1 MAKSNE
7 LIKKV
12 CEWCGNIF
20 YAQKVTTRYC
30 SHTCNSRSY
39 KANKRK
45 ERVKAAE
52 ALTYRTIQEKPIEQL
67 KDRPF
72 LSIAETATLL
82 GLSLQGVYKQI
93 YAGRLRASKI
103 TSRLSVVRR
112 EDIERMLA
120 ERPYEKRQ
128 PRDAIVITELYTTD
142 EVCDIHNISRSSLF
156 AIAKRENIPRTYNR
170 GKTYWSKRH
179 IDAYFAKQAPASHI
193 EEWCTAVE
201 IQERFDMT
209 LTAVYNFVSDHNI
222 PRKKVKGKSYYSTKY
237 VEAAKGV
244 LDKAAPS
251 YYTVREAMEKFGLT
265 RDQIYQYTKRY
276 NVPKL
281 KLGRNV
287 LISQQ
292 ELDEVLKPPSITR

>member
-12 CEWCGNIF
+12 CEWCGNVF

-30 SHTCNSRSY
+30 SHTCNSRAY

-45 ERVKAAE
+45 ERVKATE

-112 EDIERMLA
+112 EDIEQMLA
-120 ERPYEKRQ
+120 ERPYEKRH

-142 EVCDIHNISRSSLF
+142 EVCDTYDISRAALF
-156 AIAKRENIPRTYNR
+156 AIAKRENIPRTHNR

-179 IDAYFAKQAPASHI
+179 IDAYFAKKAPDASI
-193 EEWCTAVE
+193 TEWCTAE
-201 IQERFDMT
+201 DISARFGMT
-209 LTAVYNFVSDHNI
+209 ITAVYNFVFDHNI
-222 PRKKVKGKSYYSTKY
+222 PKKKVKGKSHYSTRH
-237 VEAAKGV
+237 VEEAKGV
-244 LDKAAPS
+244 LEATAPS
-251 YYTVREAMEKFGLT
+251 YYTVKEAMAKYGLT
-265 RDQIYQYTKRY
+265 RDQLYHYTKQH
-276 NVPKL
+276 NIPKV
-281 KLGRNV
+281 KQGRNI
-287 LISQQ
+287 LISQR
-292 ELDEVLKPPSITR
+292 ELDDALQPPTIIR

>member
-12 CEWCGNIF
+12 CEWCGNVF

-30 SHTCNSRSY
+30 SHTCNSRAY

-67 KDRPF
+67 KERPF

-142 EVCDIHNISRSSLF
+142 EVCDIYDISRAVLF
-156 AIAKRENIPRTYNR
+156 AIAKRENIPRTHNR

-179 IDAYFAKQAPASHI
+179 IDAYFAKKAPDTSI
-193 EEWCTAVE
+193 TEWCTAE
-201 IQERFDMT
+201 NISTRFDMT
-209 LTAVYNFVSDHNI
+209 ITAVYNFVFAHNI
-222 PRKKVKGKSYYSTKY
+222 PKKKVKGRSHYSTRH
-237 VEAAKGV
+237 VEEAKGV
-244 LDKAAPS
+244 LDAIAPS
-251 YYTVREAMEKFGLT
+251 YYTVKEAMAKYGLT
-265 RDQIYQYTKRY
+265 RNQLYHYTKQH
-276 NVPKL
+276 NIPKV
-281 KLGRNV
+281 KQGRNV
-287 LISQQ
+287 LISQR
-292 ELDEVLKPPSITR
+292 ELDEALQPPTIIR

>member
-1 MAKSNE
+1 MAGSKIP
-7 LIKKV
+7 IKKI
-12 CEWCGNIF
+12 CEYCNSEF
-20 YAQKVTTRYC
+20 YAHKGSTRFC
-30 SHTCNSRSY
+30 SHTSNSRAY
-39 KANKRK
+39 KQMKREAK
-45 ERVKAAE
+45 TRAIETAEQAKKVKD
-52 ALTYRTIQEKPIEQL
+52 II
-67 KDRPF
+67 DRPY
-72 LSIAETATLL
+72 LKISEAGRLL
-82 GLSLQGVYKQI
+82 GVSRQTIYEHV

-128 PRDAIVITELYTTD
+128 PRDAILITELYTTD

-222 PRKKVKGKSYYSTKY
+222 PRKKVKGKSYYSTKH

-244 LDKAAPS
+244 LDEAAPS

-265 RDQIYQYTKRY
+265 RDQLYHYTKHY
-276 NVPKL
+276 NISKVKQ
-281 KLGRNV
+281 GRNI
-287 LISQQ
+287 LIFQQ

>member
-1 MAKSNE
+1 MTASKIP
-7 LIKKV
+7 IKKV
-12 CEWCGNIF
+12 CEYCKQEF
-20 YAQKVTTRYC
+20 VARKTTTKYC
-30 SHTCNSRSY
+30 SHQCNSRAY
-39 KANKRK
+39 KSKRRE
-45 ERVKAAE
+45 ERVQ
-52 ALTYRTIQEKPIEQL
+52 RTEVNEQEKRV
-67 KDRPF
+67 KDLVDKAF
-72 LSIAETATLL
+72 LSIAEAGRLL
-82 GLSLQGVYKQI
+82 GLSRHTI
-93 YAGRLRASKI
+93 YRYIYSGRLRAYNMSSQRSIVK
-103 TSRLSVVRR
+103 R
-112 EDIERMLA
+112 EDIEHMLA

-128 PRDAIVITELYTTD
+128 PRDTIVITDLYTTD
-142 EVCDIHNISRSSLF
+142 EVCETYGIARSTLF
-156 AIAKRENIPRTYNR
+156 AIAKRENIPRTHNR

-179 IDAYFAKQAPASHI
+179 IDAYFAKQAPTPHI

-209 LTAVYNFVSDHNI
+209 LTAVYNFFSDHNI
-222 PRKKVKGKSYYSTKY
+222 PRKKVKGKSYYSTKH

-265 RDQIYQYTKRY
+265 RDQLYQYTKRY

-281 KLGRNV
+281 KQGRNV

>member
-12 CEWCGNIF
+12 CEWCGNVF

-30 SHTCNSRSY
+30 SHTCNSRAY

-45 ERVKAAE
+45 ERVKVAE

-112 EDIERMLA
+112 EDIEQMLA

-142 EVCDIHNISRSSLF
+142 EECETYDISRAALF
-156 AIAKRENIPRTYNR
+156 AIAKRENIPRTHNR

-179 IDAYFAKQAPASHI
+179 IDAYFAKKAPDASI
-193 EEWCTAVE
+193 TEWYTAE
-201 IQERFDMT
+201 DISARFGMT
-209 LTAVYNFVSDHNI
+209 ITAVYNFVFDHNI
-222 PRKKVKGKSYYSTKY
+222 PKKKVKGKSHYSIRH
-237 VEAAKGV
+237 VEEAKGV
-244 LDKAAPS
+244 LDATAPS
-251 YYTVREAMEKFGLT
+251 YYTVKEAMAKYGLT
-265 RDQIYQYTKRY
+265 RDQLYHYTKQH
-276 NVPKL
+276 NIPKV
-281 KLGRNV
+281 KQGRNV
-287 LISQQ
+287 LISQR
-292 ELDEVLKPPSITR
+292 ELDEALQPPTIIR

>member
-1 MAKSNE
+1 MAGSKIP
-7 LIKKV
+7 IKKI
-12 CEWCGNIF
+12 CEYCNSEF
-20 YAQKVTTRYC
+20 YAHKESTRYC
-30 SHTCNSRSY
+30 SHTCNSRAY
-39 KANKRK
+39 KQMKR
-45 ERVKAAE
+45 E
-52 ALTYRTIQEKPIEQL
+52 AKTRTIETAEQEKKVKDII
-67 KDRPF
+67 DRPY
-72 LSIAETATLL
+72 LKISEAGRLL
-82 GLSLQGVYKQI
+82 GVARQTIYEHI

-103 TSRLSVVRR
+103 TNRLSVVRR
-112 EDIERMLA
+112 EDIEQMLA

-128 PRDAIVITELYTTD
+128 PRDAIVITELYTTE
-142 EVCDIHNISRSSLF
+142 EVCDTYDISRAALF
-156 AIAKRENIPRTYNR
+156 AIAKRENIPRTHNR

-179 IDAYFAKQAPASHI
+179 IDAYFAKQAPAPHI

-222 PRKKVKGKSYYSTKY
+222 PRKKVKGKSYYSTKH

-244 LDKAAPS
+244 LDEAAPS

-265 RDQIYQYTKRY
+265 RDQLYHYTKHY
-276 NVPKL
+276 NVSKV
-281 KLGRNV
+281 KQGRNI

>member
-1 MAKSNE
+1 MKREAKTRTIE
-7 LIKKV
+7 TAEQAKKV
-12 CEWCGNIF
+12 KDI
-20 YAQKVTTRYC
+20 
-30 SHTCNSRSY
+30 
-39 KANKRK
+39 
-45 ERVKAAE
+45 
-52 ALTYRTIQEKPIEQL
+52 I
-67 KDRPF
+67 DRPY
-72 LSIAETATLL
+72 LKISEAGRLL
-82 GLSLQGVYKQI
+82 GVARQTIYEHI

-142 EVCDIHNISRSSLF
+142 EVCDTHNISRSSLF

-179 IDAYFAKQAPASHI
+179 IDVYFAKQAPAPHI

-209 LTAVYNFVSDHNI
+209 LTAVYNFVSDHNL
-222 PRKKVKGKSYYSTKY
+222 PRKKVKGKSYYSTKH

-244 LDKAAPS
+244 LDEAAPS

-265 RDQIYQYTKRY
+265 RDQLYHYTKHY
-276 NVPKL
+276 NVSKV
-281 KLGRNV
+281 KKGRNI

-292 ELDEVLKPPSITR
+292 ELDKVLKPPSITR

>member
-12 CEWCGNIF
+12 CEWCGNVF

-30 SHTCNSRSY
+30 SHTCNSRAY

-142 EVCDIHNISRSSLF
+142 EVCDIYDISRAVLF
-156 AIAKRENIPRTYNR
+156 AIAKRENIPRTHNR

-179 IDAYFAKQAPASHI
+179 IDAYFAKKAPDASI
-193 EEWCTAVE
+193 TEWCTAE
-201 IQERFDMT
+201 NISTRFGMT
-209 LTAVYNFVSDHNI
+209 ITAVYNFVFDHNI
-222 PRKKVKGKSYYSTKY
+222 PKKKVKGRSHYSTRH
-237 VEAAKGV
+237 VEEAKGV
-244 LDKAAPS
+244 LDAIAPS
-251 YYTVREAMEKFGLT
+251 YYTVKEAMAKYGLT
-265 RDQIYQYTKRY
+265 RDQLYHYTKQH
-276 NVPKL
+276 NIPKV
-281 KLGRNV
+281 KQGRNV
-287 LISQQ
+287 LISQR
-292 ELDEVLKPPSITR
+292 ELDEALQPPTIIR

>member
-1 MAKSNE
+1 MAGRKIP
-7 LIKKV
+7 IKKI
-12 CEWCGNIF
+12 CEYCNSEF
-20 YAQKVTTRYC
+20 YAHKESTRYC
-30 SHTCNSRSY
+30 SHTCNSRAY
-39 KANKRK
+39 KQMKR
-45 ERVKAAE
+45 E
-52 ALTYRTIQEKPIEQL
+52 AKTRTIETAEQEKKVKDII
-67 KDRPF
+67 DRPY
-72 LSIAETATLL
+72 LKISEAGRLL
-82 GLSLQGVYKQI
+82 GVARQTIYEHI

-103 TSRLSVVRR
+103 TNRLSVVRR
-112 EDIERMLA
+112 EDIEQMLA

-128 PRDAIVITELYTTD
+128 PRDAIVITELYTTE
-142 EVCDIHNISRSSLF
+142 EVCDTYDISRAALF
-156 AIAKRENIPRTYNR
+156 AIAKRENIPRTHNR

-179 IDAYFAKQAPASHI
+179 IDAYFAKQAPAPHI

-222 PRKKVKGKSYYSTKY
+222 PRKKVKGKSYYSTKH

-244 LDKAAPS
+244 LDEAAPS

-265 RDQIYQYTKRY
+265 RDQLYHYTKHY
-276 NVPKL
+276 NVSKV
-281 KLGRNV
+281 KQGRNI